1 MSLRKPHPMGETRRD
16 RFNQWMMGIG
26 VVIVLSS
33 VVTSTALLL
42 QHNSDLHAINSAVQT
57 VKDKQAQSHT
67 TLAEIKALEQQVNTV
82 INGLPAADAQ
92 ISAFAKQILEV
103 EQFAVTCLTTQNC
116 SNPPVI
122 STTPTG

>member
-1 MSLRKPHPMGETRRD
+1 MIRSHSPGETRHD
-16 RFNQWMMGIG
+16 RFNQWLMGIG
-26 VVIVLSS
+26 VVILLSSVLSS
-33 VVTSTALLL
+33 TYLLV
-42 QHNSDLHAINSAVQT
+42 QHNSDLHAINAAVQT
-57 VKDKQAQSHT
+57 VKDKQAQTHT
-67 TLAEIKALEQQVNTV
+67 TLTEIKALETQVNTV